1 MKKRSLKNK
10 NILITGGAGFIGSH
24 LADSLISMNPKKV
37 VVVDNMFL
45 GEEKNLNQAI
55 KDGVIL
61 YRDDIEINSSL
72 EYILEKENIDI
83 VFNCATKA
91 LNYSFQNPS
100 NAFKTNVNG
109 VINLLEFQRKEL
121 FQTLCH
127 FSTSEV
133 YGSAI
138 YEPMDESHP
147 KNPTTLYAAG
157 KASADLAL
165 ESYVKMYGIDAF
177 IVRPFNNFGPRQNY
191 KGFMA
196 GIIPITAYRIL
207 NKIKPELH
215 GSGHQTRDFIYVFD
229 TIDAITKLFK
239 VIEKGDSVNVS
250 TDNCIQIK
258 NLLEKIIKFYDYSGG
273 IEKKP
278 ARSADV
284 FSHIASNDKIKSLI
298 SYKLTPFDQGL
309 SETLDW
315 YKEEFSN

>member
-1 MKKRSLKNK
+1 
-10 NILITGGAGFIGSH
+10 
-24 LADSLISMNPKKV
+24 
-37 VVVDNMFL
+37 
-45 GEEKNLNQAI
+45 
-55 KDGVIL
+55 
-61 YRDDIEINSSL
+61 
-72 EYILEKENIDI
+72 
-83 VFNCATKA
+83 
-91 LNYSFQNPS
+91 
-100 NAFKTNVNG
+100 
-109 VINLLEFQRKEL
+109 
-121 FQTLCH
+121 
-127 FSTSEV
+127 
-133 YGSAI
+133 
-138 YEPMDESHP
+138 
-147 KNPTTLYAAG
+147 
-157 KASADLAL
+157 
-165 ESYVKMYGIDAF
+165 MYGIDAF
-177 IVRPFNNFGPRQNY
+177 IVRPFNNYGPRQNY

-239 VIEKGDSVNVS
+239 VIEKGESVNVS

-258 NLLEKIIKFYDYSGG
+258 NLLEKVIKFYDYSGG

-284 FSHIASNDKIKSLI
+284 LSHIASNDKIKSLI